1 MKKSIL
7 TLSLF
12 FTALLAFNFS
22 HAQVAVGEENAAKI
36 SFDKST
42 HDYGQIEQH
51 ANGECVFV
59 FTNTGTSPLKI
70 TNAKGSCGCTVP
82 QWPREEIAPGE
93 TGEIKVRYDTK
104 RIGMIN
110 KTVTIQSNAMNA
122 DDITKNR
129 KDAEGKTIGG
139 TSMIR
144 IKGEVKRPAE
154 NATPIKPAAGPMNN
168 SKEG

>member
-12 FTALLAFNFS
+12 FTTLLAFNLS
-22 HAQVAVGEENAAKI
+22 HAQVAVGEENVAKI

-82 QWPREEIAPGE
+82 EWPREPVAPGE
-93 TGEIKVRYDTK
+93 
-104 RIGMIN
+104 IGVI
-110 KTVTIQSNAMNA
+110 
-122 DDITKNR
+122 D
-129 KDAEGKTIGG
+129 
-139 TSMIR
+139 
-144 IKGEVKRPAE
+144 VKF
-154 NATPIKPAAGPMNN
+154 N
-168 SKEG
+168 SKGKKGKQNKRVTLTTNMVPSQQVLIVKGQVNIKEE